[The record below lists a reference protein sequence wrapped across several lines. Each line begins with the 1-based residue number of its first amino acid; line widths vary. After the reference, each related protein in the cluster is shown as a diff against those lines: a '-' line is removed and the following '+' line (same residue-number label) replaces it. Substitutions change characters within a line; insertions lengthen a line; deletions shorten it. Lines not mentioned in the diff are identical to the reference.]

1 MLAGWNLKNT
11 TKISNKVRY
20 ACLEGKQYAK
30 RKTRAKI
37 HKGWLELQ
45 KCTHTIC
52 MGAQQIR
59 KTFAKN
65 YVVPDWNVN
74 MSKTY
79 AKNTLRLAVVSRTCK
94 NICKIT
100 RYLAGV

>member
-45 KCTHTIC
+45 KCTHTQY
-52 MGAQQIR
+52 AWEPN
-59 KTFAKN
+59 K
-65 YVVPDWNVN
+65 
-74 MSKTY
+74 Y
-79 AKNTLRLAVVSRTCK
+79 AKHLQKTTLCLTG
-94 NICKIT
+94 T
-100 RYLAGV
+100 